1 MTLND
6 LPKVFSALS
15 VSTIFQKGFHAFG
28 NMLDC
33 LIIIKY
39 QLLFKTGERD
49 LFMQDSCYIRFL
61 VSPYPLKKHCKK
73 VSVILLPS
81 IAFSS
86 FLCFFISFI
95 ISLFFFADIE
105 ALPLWL
111 LLIRNVHQRRMYQLS
126 SYQGI
131 VNLPIS
137 QPFNSQDPIGN
148 SHHLMPCLPC
158 TGQFGLIPKKT
169 PSS

>member
-1 MTLND
+1 MIS
-6 LPKVFSALS
+6 KVFSALS
-15 VSTIFQKGFHAFG
+15 VSTILQKGFHAFG

-49 LFMQDSCYIRFL
+49 LLMQDSFYIRFL

-73 VSVILLPS
+73 ISVILLPS

-111 LLIRNVHQRRMYQLS
+111 LLIRNVHQKKNVSIIIISRHCESAHLLALQLS
-126 SYQGI
+126 RYNWQ
-131 VNLPIS
+131 
-137 QPFNSQDPIGN
+137 
-148 SHHLMPCLPC
+148 CLPC
-158 TGQFGLIPKKT
+158 TGQFGLIPKIT